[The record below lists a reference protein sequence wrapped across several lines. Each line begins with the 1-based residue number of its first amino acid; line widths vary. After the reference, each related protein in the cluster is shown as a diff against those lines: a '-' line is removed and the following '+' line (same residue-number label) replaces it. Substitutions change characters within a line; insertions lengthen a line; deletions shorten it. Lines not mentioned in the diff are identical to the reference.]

1 MPRSQW
7 LNRVRRLEL
16 RREILDFQMGDLLS
30 QRKGKVESLW
40 DSSREDVGVTPQGV
54 AQEDL
59 NRLVEEDPGEDRLDK
74 EPQLLE
80 GLQSR
85 GDPCIHFIRG
95 VARDTLEIAPL
106 CRKMLYL

>member
-54 AQEDL
+54 A
-59 NRLVEEDPGEDRLDK
+59 
-74 EPQLLE
+74 
-80 GLQSR
+80 
-85 GDPCIHFIRG
+85 
-95 VARDTLEIAPL
+95 
-106 CRKMLYL
+106 